1 MTSSL
6 HRYLGAI
13 LVAILALPT
22 LVRAQDR
29 TGETT
34 LERNQRP
41 IASIQWRA
49 FPPPDRKG
57 GFGFVEVKVVGRS
70 TSTERVSVKIDAH
83 QSLTDPPRFDVE
95 VEPGQARVVTRMIPA
110 VGGYLFLEFRA
121 AGTTHVQSATCSTPS
136 HNELAILFI
145 SSGRDG
151 SAEWKRIYER
161 LLDDS
166 SSRIRG
172 SKVEVMVLAAKDV
185 PDDWRAIS
193 AMDLVLFDGEDGAES
208 RAQRIVSD
216 YALAGGNVVLL
227 DADGFATGAL
237 DPRGRSERFGFGRV
251 VALTKTEVRSALV
264 GDSRAVN
271 SRLAA
276 QMERSEIGPAA
287 RIEAGIAAPIPSFF
301 DAALAIPGTEP
312 PPMQLVLVLIGA
324 FALLVG
330 PINSFLCRNR
340 RGWLLITVPAAG
352 ALATAGILAWGLLGQ
367 GLGTREMEQSFAIH
381 DQERG
386 LVSTFAQRS
395 LFVGS
400 AVPDLTPRSRTWL
413 WNLDLSRSRDS
424 AARWIEEAD
433 GRIDGSFIPS
443 RTITNLAIAILGDH
457 QGGLRI
463 RRSADDLVVDASSDL
478 ETLGDRL
485 LVRLPD
491 GRYLAAASDKL
502 TPIDEGSAER
512 LLVTWERELIEFG
525 PRRPNRFEQT
535 PTPRPRALL
544 GIQRADLDGESLPR
558 GSYFAVVKTSP
569 GRDDLGLAA
578 DESSASHAVL
588 GFLGQK
594 DIRD

>member
-1 MTSSL
+1 MTTTL
-6 HRYLGAI
+6 HRHLGAI
-13 LVAILALPT
+13 LVAMLALT
-22 LVRAQDR
+22 ALVRGQDR
-29 TGETT
+29 AGEQT
-34 LERNQRP
+34 LLRDQRP

-57 GFGFVEVKVVGRS
+57 GFGFVEFRVVGRS
-70 TSTERVSVKIDAH
+70 TGTERVSVKIDA
-83 QSLTDPPRFDVE
+83 QGSLTDPLRFDVE
-95 VEPGQARVVTRMIPA
+95 VEPGQSRVVTQRIPA
-110 VGGYLFLEFRA
+110 AGSYLFFEFQA
-121 AGTTHVQSATCSTPS
+121 AGSDQAQNATCSTPG
-136 HNELAILFI
+136 HHELAILFI
-145 SSGRDG
+145 SGGREG
-151 SAEWKRIYER
+151 AAEWKRVYER
-161 LLDDS
+161 IVGAS
-166 SSRIRG
+166 GSRSRG
-172 SKVEVMVLAAKDV
+172 AKVDLMVIAAKDL

-193 AMDLVLFDGEDGAES
+193 AMDLVVFDGEDGAES
-208 RAQRIVSD
+208 RAQRIVHD

-227 DADGFATGAL
+227 DADGFATGPL
-237 DPRGRSERFGFGRV
+237 DPRGRGERFGFGRV
-251 VALTKTEVRSALV
+251 VALTKAEVRSALV
-264 GDSRAVN
+264 GDSRAVS
-271 SRLAA
+271 SRLAK

-287 RIEAGIAAPIPSFF
+287 RIEAGIAAPIPAFF

-330 PINSFLCRNR
+330 PINSFLFRNQ

-352 ALATAGILAWGLLGQ
+352 ILATGGILAWGLLGQ
-367 GLGTREMEQSFAIH
+367 GLGTREVEQSFSIH

-386 LVSTFAQRS
+386 LVTTLAQRS

-400 AVPDLTPRSRTWL
+400 AVPDLAPRPRTWL
-413 WNLDLSRSRDS
+413 WNLDLSRSRDTV
-424 AARWIEEAD
+424 ARWIEEAD

-443 RTITNLAIAILGDH
+443 RTITNLAVASLGEL

-463 RRSADDLVVDASSDL
+463 RRTADDFRVDDSSDL
-478 ETLGDRL
+478 EPIGDRL

-502 TPIDEGSAER
+502 APIDEGSAER
-512 LLVTWERELIEFG
+512 LLVAWEDELIQFG
-525 PRRPNRFEQT
+525 PRRPNRFEQV
-535 PTPRPRALL
+535 PTPQPRLL
-544 GIQRADLDGESLPR
+544 FGIQRQDLDGDSLPR
-558 GSYFAVVKTSP
+558 GSYFAVVKSSP